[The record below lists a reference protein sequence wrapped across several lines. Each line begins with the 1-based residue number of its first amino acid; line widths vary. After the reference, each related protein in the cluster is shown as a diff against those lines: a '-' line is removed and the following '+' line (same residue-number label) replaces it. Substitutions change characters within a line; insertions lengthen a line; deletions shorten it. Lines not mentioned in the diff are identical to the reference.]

1 MNCPFCGH
9 TETKV
14 LDKRET
20 ADGKTTRRRRECLK
34 CTKRFTTYE
43 RMEMGDLSVVKKDGR
58 RELFDRTKVER
69 GVLRACEK
77 RPVSR
82 EAIELLVDEVENEIR
97 NRGSAEVSSKLI
109 GDIVMKKLKRLDKI
123 AYIRFASVY
132 RDFTDLQSFQQELK
146 QLAKK

>member
-34 CTKRFTTYE
+34 CAKRFTTYE
-43 RMEMGDLSVVKKDGR
+43 RMEMGDLSVIKKDGR
-58 RELFDRTKVER
+58 RELFDRNKVER
-69 GVLRACEK
+69 GALRACEK

-82 EAIELLVDEVENEIR
+82 EAIDRLVDETENEIR
-97 NRGSAEVSSKLI
+97 NRGSAEVPSKLI

-146 QLAKK
+146 RLAKK

>member
-1 MNCPFCGH
+1 MNCPFCGL
-9 TETKV
+9 ETKV

-20 ADGKTTRRRRECLK
+20 ADGKTTRRRRQCLK
-34 CTKRFTTYE
+34 CAKRFTTYE
-43 RMEMGDLSVVKKDGR
+43 RMEMGDLSVIKKDGR

-82 EAIELLVDEVENEIR
+82 EAIDTLVDEVENEVR
-97 NRGSAEVSSKLI
+97 SKGVAEISSKLI
-109 GDIVMKKLKRLDKI
+109 GDIVMKKLKKLDKI

-146 QLAKK
+146 KLVRK

>member
-1 MNCPFCGH
+1 M
-9 TETKV
+9 